1 MAAIFGTG
9 LNYSLGSISF
19 TIGPNIASMPMWSL
33 IIIIIIDVAKTSRD
47 RAAAASNPSSLS
59 NFDSHLLG

>member
-9 LNYSLGSISF
+9 LNYNLDSISF
-19 TIGPNIASMPMWSL
+19 TIGPNIASMPMLSL
-33 IIIIIIDVAKTSRD
+33 IIIIDVAKTSRD